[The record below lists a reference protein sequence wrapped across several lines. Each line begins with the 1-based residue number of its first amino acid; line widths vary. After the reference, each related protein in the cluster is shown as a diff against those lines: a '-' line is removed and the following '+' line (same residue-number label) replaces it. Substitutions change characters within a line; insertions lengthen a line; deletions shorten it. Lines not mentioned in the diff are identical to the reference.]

1 VRIAWITA
9 ALVLAVVT
17 QSAIGLVFP
26 SRAWVLDPFL
36 LVVVYCGLAWGETPA
51 LLVGAIAGWI
61 QDIQF
66 GGSVLGLSALS
77 LLLIGF
83 AVAASASRLLLVGP
97 TARMLVLFT
106 ATLADALIFRW
117 LGAIFDLSLEATHG
131 FDLLL
136 RAAANALLGAAIL
149 EVIERRTRR
158 EARR

>member
-1 VRIAWITA
+1 MRLAWITA

-26 SRAWVLDPFL
+26 SRAWVFDPFL
-36 LVVVYCGLAWGETPA
+36 LVVVYCGLAWGETPG
-51 LLVGAIAGWI
+51 LLVGAVAGWI

-66 GGSVLGLSALS
+66 GGSVLGLSALA

-83 AVAASASRLLLVGP
+83 AVGAAASRLLLVSA

-106 ATLADALIFRW
+106 ATLADGLILQW
-117 LGAIFDLSLEATHG
+117 LGAIFDLGLEPMHG

-136 RAAANALLGAAIL
+136 RAATNALLGAAVF
-149 EVIERRTRR
+149 EAIERRTRR
-158 EARR
+158 EVRR